1 MVRINMLN
9 DYLMINES
17 TNIVENI
24 CTWDGN
30 PDTWQP
36 PTNYLM
42 LIKDITPAM
51 LWVGKK
57 VEIQP
62 PTDPITYE
70 VIYVLE
76 ESMGSAEIGFIWNG
90 TVCTTNEPEPVPPI
104 PAENQPNAEGF
115 TTI

>member
-1 MVRINMLN
+1 MLN

-24 CTWDGN
+24 STWDGN
-30 PDTWQP
+30 LNTWQP
-36 PTNYLM
+36 PANTLM
-42 LIKDITPAM
+42 LIRDITPAM
-51 LWVGKK
+51 VWVEKK

-62 PTDPITYE
+62 PTDPVTYQF
-70 VIYVLE
+70 IYALE
-76 ESMGSAEIGFIWNG
+76 ESMGTAGIGFTWDG
-90 TVCTTNEPEPVPPI
+90 TICTTNAPQPTMLI

>member
-24 CTWDGN
+24 STWDGN
-30 PDTWQP
+30 PNTWQP
-36 PTNYLM
+36 PANTLM

-51 LWVGKK
+51 VWQLDTTSVL
-57 VEIQP
+57 P
-62 PTDPITYE
+62 S
-70 VIYVLE
+70 YVLAE
-76 ESMGSAEIGFIWNG
+76 QIGQSEIGFTWNG
-90 TVCTTNEPEPVPPI
+90 TACVTNEPQPTMPT

>member
-1 MVRINMLN
+1 MIN

-30 PDTWQP
+30 PNTWQP
-36 PTNYLM
+36 PANYLM
-42 LIKDITPAM
+42 LIKNITPAM
-51 LWVGKK
+51 LWVAKQ

-62 PTDPITYE
+62 PTDPVTYQ

-76 ESMGSAEIGFIWNG
+76 ESMGTAEIGFTWNG
-90 TVCTTNEPEPVPPI
+90 TVCTTNEPQPTMPT
-104 PAENQPNAEGF
+104 PAENQPNAKGF